1 MHYPSLIDC
10 SAVEYILGF
19 WLFCNVVVAATYC
32 GAGRI
37 LKRLLSFGRR
47 LPLLM
52 QIALLSV
59 ALGGCAQWQAI
70 EQKVSTVVSA
80 VSGATVNPQAVLVA
94 SNIFDGLEVTATN
107 YLRLATCNGTT
118 PVCRDP
124 AATKEIIPAVR
135 SGRVARNNLQQ
146 FFRDHPGQLGP
157 QGLYDALQTSI
168 ATLQAAYAKYQIG
181 GAS

>member
-1 MHYPSLIDC
+1 MLK
-10 SAVEYILGF
+10 
-19 WLFCNVVVAATYC
+19 
-32 GAGRI
+32 RI
-37 LKRLLSFGRR
+37 LA
-47 LPLLM
+47 
-52 QIALLSV
+52 IAGLAF
-59 ALGGCAQWQAI
+59 ALAGCAQMQAI

-80 VSGATVNPQAVLVA
+80 VTGATVNPQAVLVA

-107 YLRLATCNGTT
+107 YLRLPKCNGST

-124 AATKEIIPAVR
+124 AATKAIIPAIR

-157 QGLYDALQTSI
+157 SGLYDALQSSI
-168 ATLQAAYAKYQIG
+168 GTLQSIYAQYQIG

>member
-1 MHYPSLIDC
+1 MLK
-10 SAVEYILGF
+10 
-19 WLFCNVVVAATYC
+19 
-32 GAGRI
+32 RI
-37 LKRLLSFGRR
+37 LTVASL
-47 LPLLM
+47 
-52 QIALLSV
+52 AL

-107 YLRLATCNGTT
+107 YLRLAKCNGTT

-124 AATKEIIPAVR
+124 SATKVIIPAVR

-146 FFRDHPGQLGP
+146 FLKDHPGELGP
-157 QGLYDALQTSI
+157 RGLYDALQASI

>member
-1 MHYPSLIDC
+1 MLK
-10 SAVEYILGF
+10 
-19 WLFCNVVVAATYC
+19 
-32 GAGRI
+32 RI
-37 LKRLLSFGRR
+37 LAIAGLALALS
-47 LPLLM
+47 
-52 QIALLSV
+52 
-59 ALGGCAQWQAI
+59 GCAQWQAI
-70 EQKVSTVVSA
+70 EQKVSTVASA
-80 VSGATVNPQAVLVA
+80 ISGATVNPQAVLVA

-107 YLRLATCNGTT
+107 YLRLAKCNGTT

-124 AATKEIIPAVR
+124 AATKAIVPAVL

-146 FFRDHPGQLGP
+146 FFKDHLGQLGP